1 VLDFP
6 LLSQIFVAIFAVSTL
21 LQQAG
26 IQSFMQP
33 ISDSLV
39 QFTTTIAQL
48 APKFVPA
55 LILVGISL
63 LLGRVLA
70 EL

>member
-1 VLDFP
+1 VLDFS
-6 LLSQIFVAIFAVSTL
+6 LLSQIFVALFEVSTL

-48 APKFVPA
+48 APKVVPA
-55 LILVGISL
+55 LILLGIGL
-63 LLGRVLA
+63 LVGRVID
-70 EL
+70 

>member
-1 VLDFP
+1 VLDFS
-6 LLSQIFVAIFAVSTL
+6 LLSQIFVALFSVSTL

-48 APKFVPA
+48 APKLVPA
-55 LILVGISL
+55 LILVGIGL
-63 LLGRVLA
+63 IVGRVID
-70 EL
+70 

>member
-1 VLDFP
+1 MLDFSF
-6 LLSQIFVAIFAVSTL
+6 LSQIFVALFEVSTL

-48 APKFVPA
+48 APKVVPA
-55 LILVGISL
+55 LILLGIGL
-63 LLGRVLA
+63 LVGRVID
-70 EL
+70 